1 MAGMLLVPT
10 LFILFF
16 VCYALLGFISRRI
29 HRRLHIDEP
38 PEPRGFEPIIV
49 NRTDESDK
57 DTHA

>member
-29 HRRLHIDEP
+29 HRRLHIDAP
-38 PEPRGFEPIIV
+38 AEPRGFEPIIV
-49 NRTDESDK
+49 NPPVDSDK
-57 DTHA
+57 DTHS